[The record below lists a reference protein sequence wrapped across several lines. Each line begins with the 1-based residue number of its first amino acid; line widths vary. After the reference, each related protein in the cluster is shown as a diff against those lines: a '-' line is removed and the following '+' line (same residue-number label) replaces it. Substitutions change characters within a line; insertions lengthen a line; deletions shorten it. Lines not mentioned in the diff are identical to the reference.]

1 MTKLIALYKKPENIE
16 DFENKYFN
24 EHMPL
29 ENKYFNEHMPLVN
42 KMPGLIKSEV
52 VRLKGIGGEGKFYLQ
67 ATMYFDNEDKLN
79 EAMASPEGRAS
90 AKIGFTR
97 RKSICKKSYEFCK
110 RLCDDVYR

>member
-16 DFENKYFN
+16 DF
-24 EHMPL
+24 

-90 AKIGFTR
+90 AKNLMSFAKDYVTMYIG
-97 RKSICKKSYEFCK
+97 E
-110 RLCDDVYR
+110 DN